1 MEGKKNVGSG
11 HKIVVDFVPFGKVCG
26 SYEKVKMV
34 SGVSEDGLA
43 KTLYSLRVTEV
54 FT

>member
-1 MEGKKNVGSG
+1 M
-11 HKIVVDFVPFGKVCG
+11 VDFVPFRKVCG

-43 KTLYSLRVTEV
+43 KTLYNYSLKVTEV
-54 FT
+54 FGVNGGCA